1 MKKNALKTIALLLMG
16 AIMLTACAPN
26 AAAQNSDEAKT
37 VLRQAREKCQS
48 IEGGHYVMQ
57 MKKKYMSG
65 NDTITTRYTCD
76 FKKKF
81 SDRIF
86 GKVFAQLEEYGDGS
100 QHYLYTGNEFVYYD
114 DTVGTVMKRKQWA
127 DENKSIR
134 HNYQFYTPLT
144 SANCYPLPSR
154 KDLKDTSYTYFL
166 SETWLDGKPCYLA
179 SYYQDYFPPREY
191 GPQVIFYEVKLWI
204 DKRDF
209 IPIQYS
215 IVYDIVEQQDTMR
228 QYDECRLLEF
238 STEVDKSKLTLASVP
253 ATVKMED
260 YEPDQEPEPLAEGT
274 PAPNWSLPSLTGDT
288 VRLADL
294 RGKVVL
300 VDFFYKSCAPCCA
313 AMPFLQQL
321 HEKYKDQGFV
331 MIGIDPYDDPM
342 KDEMADF
349 LAKRGVTYTVL
360 FSDRELSEAYHVN
373 LYPTLFFIDREGKI
387 AKVRPGYHPTLE
399 EAIEEQLQKML

>member
-1 MKKNALKTIALLLMG
+1 MKKNAFRTFALLLMG

-37 VLRQAREKCQS
+37 VLRQSREKCQS
-48 IEGGHYVMQ
+48 IEGGHYVMVQ
-57 MKKKYMSG
+57 KVKYMSG

-100 QHYLYTGNEFVYYD
+100 QHYLYTGDELVYYD
-114 DTVGTVMKRKQWA
+114 DTVGTVMKRKKWA
-127 DENKSIR
+127 DEIKSGS
-134 HNYQFYTPLT
+134 HNRLFYTPLT
-144 SANCYPLPSR
+144 DQDCYPLPGS
-154 KDLKDTSYTYFL
+154 KDLEDTSYTYFL
-166 SETWLDGKPCYLA
+166 SNTLLDGKPCYLA
-179 SYYQDYFPPREY
+179 GYYQDDIPPSEY
-191 GPQVIFYEVKLWI
+191 GPQVIFYEVRLWI
-204 DKRDF
+204 DKREF
-209 IPIQYS
+209 IPIQYT

-238 STEVDKSKLTLASVP
+238 SPEVDKSKLTLASVP

-331 MIGIDPYDDPM
+331 MIGIDPYDDPA

-349 LAKRGVTYTVL
+349 LAKRSVTYTVL

-387 AKVRPGYHPTLE
+387 AKVHQGYHPSLE
-399 EAIEEQLQKML
+399 KDIEKQLQKML